1 MQVITE
7 SCIYPA
13 GSLLCLYICIKL
25 FFSSF
30 FLFGLWWKVGF
41 NSATYSWRDWLQ
53 KYIFFNYKAQGHI
66 YISSCRSKP
75 LVPHW
80 PMSLSLFFSPL
91 YSICPPEIFAS
102 PLCSLHL
109 IHHLL
114 VLWETGLGFY
124 RSRQMCQQPCSQR
137 WKLGWAEPHNQTGSG
152 VQESHW
158 GSVGGVFDF
167 N

>member
-1 MQVITE
+1 M
-7 SCIYPA
+7 
-13 GSLLCLYICIKL
+13 
-25 FFSSF
+25 
-30 FLFGLWWKVGF
+30 GF

-66 YISSCRSKP
+66 YISSCHSKP

-109 IHHLL
+109 IHHLS

-137 WKLGWAEPHNQTGSG
+137 WKLGWAEPHKWDRFRSSG
-152 VQESHW
+152 VPLRQCRR
-158 GSVGGVFDF
+158 SVWLQLRRTLTTSVSDLQALS
-167 N
+167 NNVLLACVAT